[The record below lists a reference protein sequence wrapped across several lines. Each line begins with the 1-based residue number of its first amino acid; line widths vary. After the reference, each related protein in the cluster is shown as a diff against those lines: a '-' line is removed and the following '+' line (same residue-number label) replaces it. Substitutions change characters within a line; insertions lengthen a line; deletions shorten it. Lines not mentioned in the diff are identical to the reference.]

1 MNGIKR
7 PLALLLALA
16 FVLLAGCADGRR
28 AESSTASG
36 SENYAVDGEP
46 GQGAPAKALWEH
58 GQELVSL
65 MGEMAGNEAYIDLYT
80 GSEEIGEL
88 LSEAGKG
95 DHSAPAAVYRIQ
107 LPESALGQLLGLM
120 GLLDELDGLSDG
132 LRESVRAKSIA
143 SLPSR
148 LNGMGGANI
157 LAAASVCTA
166 DKTFRSDE
174 VSGNGLIYLYLYEDA
189 VPAAVTFL
197 PGEDGTASAS
207 GMFIL
212 YDGFRPESP
221 DDLSMLLGELG
232 AEVSQIIG

>member
-1 MNGIKR
+1 MNGIKQL
-7 PLALLLALA
+7 LALLLALSLA
-16 FVLLAGCADGRR
+16 LLAGCSNTERLP
-28 AESSTASG
+28 SSTAVG
-36 SENYAVDGEP
+36 PEEP
-46 GQGAPAKALWEH
+46 SSVGGDTGNAAPVKSLLEH

-80 GSEEIGEL
+80 GSEEIGEI

-107 LPESALGQLLGLM
+107 VPESALGQYGLV
-120 GLLDELDGLSDG
+120 GLDSLDGLSPE
-132 LRESVRAKSIA
+132 LREIAKAKTIS
-143 SLPSR
+143 SLPVM
-148 LNGMGGANI
+148 LNSMGGADI

-166 DKTFRSDE
+166 GKTFLSGE

-189 VPAAVTFL
+189 VPAAVVFL

-212 YDGFRPESP
+212 YDGFQPETP
-221 DDLSMLLGELG
+221 DDLTALLGELG